1 MAGGIFTACY
11 NVAPKILTLLYFG
24 VVARALV
31 NLQFYAE
38 TEILVKKSQRFT
50 LATKSGVY
58 EVWWLVCC
66 WLLLGVFSLCVVLLV
81 LDVSYQ
87 VSSGIPQVLAL
98 GPVLFNI
105 FTNDMDNGIK
115 SARSQFAEDTK
126 LLSATT

>member
-31 NLQFYAE
+31 YLQFYAE

-66 WLLLGVFSLCVVLLV
+66 CLLLGVFSLCGSASVRCFLPGLKWYSPG
-81 LDVSYQ
+81 L
-87 VSSGIPQVLAL
+87 GIGASFV
-98 GPVLFNI
+98 
-105 FTNDMDNGIK
+105 
-115 SARSQFAEDTK
+115 
-126 LLSATT
+126 